1 MEMEKEKDMD
11 NTENYRDAKRHVERK
26 LGFYMHLSLYLIVN
40 TGLLTLNL
48 SSGSGKP
55 WAVFPLLGWGIGLL
69 FHGLAVSLSAPGAK
83 WKQRMIDRE
92 LKKRIGTKT
101 E

>member
-1 MEMEKEKDMD
+1 MD
-11 NTENYRDAKRHVERK
+11 NPENYRNARRHVERT
-26 LGFYMHLSLYLIVN
+26 LGFYAHLSVYLIVN
-40 TGLLTLNL
+40 TGLIALNL
-48 SSGSGKP
+48 ASGSGKP

-69 FHGLAVSLSAPGAK
+69 FHGLAVSLYAPGAK